1 MSDVMT
7 QTAWTQGTKMADS
20 GAGVANSA
28 LLEELDT
35 LTVDQINELPFGC
48 VRTDD
53 AGIVEIYN
61 HAESKIAG
69 MDPAQALGRNFF
81 TQVAACTNN
90 KLFRGTFNRGVE
102 EGQMNL
108 VFFYTF
114 TYRMAPTEVKV
125 QFFRRPGGANWI
137 LIAKK

>member
-20 GAGVANSA
+20 GAGVADMA
-28 LLEELDT
+28 MLAGLDS
-35 LTVDQINELPFGC
+35 LTVDQIDELPFGC
-48 VRTDD
+48 IRTDD
-53 AGIVEIYN
+53 SGIVEIYN
-61 HAESKIAG
+61 QAESKIAG
-69 MDPAQALGRNFF
+69 MDPAKALGRNFF

-125 QFFRRPGGANWI
+125 QFFRRPGGSNWI

>member
-20 GAGVANSA
+20 GAGVADA
-28 LLEELDT
+28 LLLGQLDT
-35 LTVDQINELPFGC
+35 MTFEQIDDLPFGC
-48 VRTDD
+48 IRTDD

-61 HAESKIAG
+61 SAESKIAG
-69 MDPAQALGRNFF
+69 LLPEQTLGRNFF

-125 QFFRRPGGANWI
+125 QFFKRSGGANWI